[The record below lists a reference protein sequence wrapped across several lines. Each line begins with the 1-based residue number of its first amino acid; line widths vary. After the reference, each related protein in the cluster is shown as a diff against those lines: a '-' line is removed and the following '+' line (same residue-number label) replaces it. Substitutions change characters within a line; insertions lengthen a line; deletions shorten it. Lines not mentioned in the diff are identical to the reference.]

1 MVNKKSPST
10 AKAKSVLKKVSQ
22 RKTTAKAVSQ
32 KTKPIPKRFSKKT
45 SSKSFVLTQAV
56 RNLIALLITVV
67 VCILFYLFYVRP
79 YAYRWMPCY
88 GLKSYDVCMPYGYTV
103 HGIDVSRYQGK
114 INWDTLYTHQAA
126 KAPLNFVFMKGTEGG
141 DFKDVTFDDNLRN
154 SRKYGFISGVYH
166 FFSPRTS
173 AKKQAKFFI
182 NTVRLKSGDLP
193 PVLDVEVIGKS
204 SKEAFKDS
212 VALWLSIV
220 ERHYKQK
227 PIIYT
232 SYKFK
237 NKYLND
243 SIFNTYPFWIA
254 HYYVSAVKYTGSWQF
269 WQHSD
274 VGLVPG
280 IDKEVDL
287 NVFNGSLEELKAM
300 RLP

>member
-1 MVNKKSPST
+1 MANKKSTST
-10 AKAKSVLKKVSQ
+10 AKAKPVLKKINQ
-22 RKTTAKAVSQ
+22 RKTTKAVSK
-32 KTKPIPKRFSKKT
+32 KTKPTQKRSSKKT
-45 SSKSFVLTQAV
+45 SSKSFTLTKTT
-56 RNLIALLITVV
+56 RNLIALLITVFIFSV
-67 VCILFYLFYVRP
+67 FYLFYVRP

-88 GLKSYDVCMPYGYTV
+88 GLKSYDVCMPYGYSI
-103 HGIDVSRYQGK
+103 HGFDISRHQGE
-114 INWDTLYTHQAA
+114 INWDTLATHQEAG
-126 KAPLNFVFMKGTEGG
+126 APLHFVFMKATEGG

-173 AKKQAKFFI
+173 ATKQAKFFI
-182 NTVRLKSGDLP
+182 KTAKLKSGDLP
-193 PVLDVEVIGKS
+193 PVLDVEVFGKA
-204 SKEAFKDS
+204 SKQAFKDS
-212 VALWLSIV
+212 VAMWLDIV

-254 HYYVSAVKYTGSWQF
+254 HYYVSAVRYTGEWQF

-274 VGLVPG
+274 VGVVPG
-280 IDKEVDL
+280 IDHKVDL